1 MGSTSKPARR
11 SRDARPMWLARIA
24 GLTALAMLLVPSLA
38 FPQSSSPRSSA
49 TQTQSQTQTS
59 SPPGKGYLL
68 PEEQGLEMMVHVIG
82 EVQKPGEY
90 RVPDHTDVLE
100 LIAKAGGPTEYANL
114 SWVKIRRVM
123 PVQLSAAKNVTRLT
137 PTTSVMD
144 VNVEDAWKKKGAG
157 GQPPRLVPGDVVV
170 VSRNSWFGYRRFATV
185 LRDVAIVASAYFLY
199 LRAVED

>member
-1 MGSTSKPARR
+1 MGSTSKPACR
-11 SRDARPMWLARIA
+11 SRDARPTWRARIA
-24 GLTALAMLLVPSLA
+24 GLTALAMLLVPTLA
-38 FPQSSSPRSSA
+38 FSQSGSTRLPP
-49 TQTQSQTQTS
+49 TQTQSSPSQT

-123 PVQLSAAKNVTRLT
+123 PVQLSATKNVTRLT
-137 PTTSVMD
+137 PSTSVLD
-144 VNVEDAWKKKGAG
+144 VNVEDAWKKKGAAS
-157 GQPPRLVPGDVVV
+157 QPPRLVPGDVVV
-170 VSRNSWFGYRRFATV
+170 VSRNSWFGYKRFATV
-185 LRDVAIVASAYFLY
+185 IRDAALVASAYFLY